1 MARTLDL
8 TAVVTDPAKITATA
22 IWIQAIVH
30 DEYRSKLPYA
40 AIVEGYDAEKP
51 LGTSHVAARALR
63 AGKTCGEALD
73 AARVEADAQ
82 LCEWLETWADAIAE
96 LEASKG

>member
-8 TAVVTDPAKITATA
+8 TAVVTDPVKITNTA
-22 IWIQAIVH
+22 IWIQSIVH
-30 DEYRSKLPYA
+30 DEYRSQLPYA
-40 AIVEGYDAEKP
+40 EMVDTYDAEKP

-63 AGKTCGEALD
+63 AGKTCGEALEV
-73 AARVEADAQ
+73 ACAEADAQ
-82 LCEWLETWADAIAE
+82 LREWLETWADAIAE